1 MFDGKIDYIVAGC
14 FCGMFLSVVVEKQI
28 HAFSFH
34 AGNVPKRVGIQ
45 CFDSDIK
52 KLINLN
58 DVNVIGVLLWDSS
71 FFIVS
76 LSETST
82 QLMNES

>member
-1 MFDGKIDYIVAGC
+1 
-14 FCGMFLSVVVEKQI
+14 MFLSVVVEKQI